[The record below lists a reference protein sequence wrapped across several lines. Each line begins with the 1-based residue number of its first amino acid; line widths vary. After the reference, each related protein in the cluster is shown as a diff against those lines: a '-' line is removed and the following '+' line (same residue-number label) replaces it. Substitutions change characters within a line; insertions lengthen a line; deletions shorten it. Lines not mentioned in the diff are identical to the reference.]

1 MLYFSIVHFAIK
13 SIWKFDIFNKKY
25 WDIISAFWDEGGV
38 INSFQEYSF
47 LFVLLAVIPFWIWG
61 WVKANKLSVAK
72 IIFFPFFWYNSY
84 QERKYSRA
92 PKAITLKNMGG
103 SIGTRSPQQA
113 MEDMIVHIIDIN
125 ENVDLIDTIIRD
137 NGDYILISIKY
148 SGICINVLEDEEMA
162 SNIAILNN
170 IAKKIDYSQ
179 ILGLNNIV
187 ITIE

>member
-1 MLYFSIVHFAIK
+1 MYKKIMKFIRFCFIGIIWTVLYFSIVHFAIK

-103 SIGTRSPQQA
+103 SVGTRSPQQA
-113 MEDMIVHIIDIN
+113 MEDMIASRMPKEKDKK
-125 ENVDLIDTIIRD
+125 DLNSSKIRSNFEEKSRSFHQKADT
-137 NGDYILISIKY
+137 
-148 SGICINVLEDEEMA
+148 EE
-162 SNIAILNN
+162 
-170 IAKKIDYSQ
+170 
-179 ILGLNNIV
+179 
-187 ITIE
+187 